1 VVSMCRSFGGTIEEE
16 QHSFSVKGRRTPP
29 FNELANSVGRSQA
42 WTRSVLVQL
51 YLPCFW
57 AITRCKWCVT
67 NPTSTTTSEQST
79 LHFEFFSPAAGSQ
92 FKQNL
97 IGSLSKFSNAHRISL
112 EVFPG
117 KDPTS
122 ALLHPC
128 RDPAR
133 LPICTNSVAN
143 AAIR

>member
-1 VVSMCRSFGGTIEEE
+1 MCRSFGGTIEEE
-16 QHSFSVKGRRTPP
+16 QHSFFVKGRRTPP

-42 WTRSVLVQL
+42 WTRSVLGFIFL
-51 YLPCFW
+51 AFGRSP
-57 AITRCKWCVT
+57 RCKWCVT

-122 ALLHPC
+122 AFRHPC